1 MFSTESFAY
10 RDDCINFESIK
21 EIMEKTVIRKV
32 EKSDNEAIA
41 KLIRDTF
48 IEFDAPKE
56 GTVYSDPAVFDL
68 YTLFRKENSVL
79 WVGEV
84 NGVVS
89 GCCGI
94 YPTEGLPEGCAELA
108 KFYLCPEARGAGL
121 GKSLMMKSIGS
132 AKEMGYENI
141 YLESLPEFSKAVKMY
156 ENSGFRLLEKPLG
169 NSGHDSCTIWMI
181 RSLEDIG

>member
-1 MFSTESFAY
+1 M
-10 RDDCINFESIK
+10 K
-21 EIMEKTVIRKV
+21 KTLIRKI
-32 EKSDNEAIA
+32 EQSDNEALA

-56 GTVYSDPAVFDL
+56 GTVYSDPTTSDL
-68 YTLFRKENSVL
+68 YSLFRKENSVL

-84 NGVVS
+84 DGIIS

-94 YPTEGLPEGCAELA
+94 YPTEGLPEGCAELV
-108 KFYLCPEARGAGL
+108 KFYLRPSARGVGL
-121 GKSLMMKSIGS
+121 GKSLMKQSIAS
-132 AKEMGYENI
+132 AGEMGYENI

-169 NSGHDSCTIWMI
+169 NSGHGSCTVWMI
-181 RSLEDIG
+181 RSVNDID